1 MILFYIVLLLLFLSF
16 NKIIDRNKFFNVLKL
31 YEAFVQYKIGKNSLT
46 AQLSILKKC
55 FIFVSTVISI
65 KNSDTVKSLCFID

>member
-1 MILFYIVLLLLFLSF
+1 MIFFYIVLLFLSF
-16 NKIIDRNKFFNVLKL
+16 NTIIDRNKFFNVLKL

>member
-1 MILFYIVLLLLFLSF
+1 MIFFYIVLLLFLSF

-46 AQLSILKKC
+46 AQLSIFKKC
-55 FIFVSTVISI
+55 FIFVSTVILI
-65 KNSDTVKSLCFID
+65 KNSDAVKSLCFID